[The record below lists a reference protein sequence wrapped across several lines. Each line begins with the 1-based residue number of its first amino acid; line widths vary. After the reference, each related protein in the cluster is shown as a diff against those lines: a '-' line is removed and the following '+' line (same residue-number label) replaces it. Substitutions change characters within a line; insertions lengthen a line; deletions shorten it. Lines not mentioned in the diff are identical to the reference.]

1 MAALRTRD
9 FSISTLSGLYVGN
22 RKRGEFF
29 LYIFVVIT
37 CGSGDGNNCRHTPLS
52 FVMQPYF
59 HNFECNR
66 SHGKSAMFE
75 GTEYI
80 IECL

>member
-59 HNFECNR
+59 HNFEMQPELR
-66 SHGKSAMFE
+66 
-75 GTEYI
+75 
-80 IECL
+80 